1 MWEGYGEKSERSA
14 LVKAEVSDA
23 THSRSKRLVKKDEQT
38 PVTLLRRYRY
48 ANAQVGEP
56 AQAIGSTL

>member
-14 LVKAEVSDA
+14 LVRAEVCDA
-23 THSRSKRLVKKDEQT
+23 THSRSKRLVNKGEQT

-48 ANAQVGEP
+48 ANAQV
-56 AQAIGSTL
+56 A